1 MRPPQTQA
9 RFRLTDRALPRHKGA
24 FMCSTLLTPRQN
36 PGRRNVLR
44 GLFFGL
50 LPVFISACF
59 NPLMVVDGRTALEQ
73 ELTRTAILRAVDEIP
88 LNKAILSGAW
98 KIEVVSPDAED
109 ADWIKSLLRQ
119 HLVSH
124 GVTISVDRTA
134 SLPVIQADVRFAG
147 SDVDNFYVGIP
158 LPGGGGKA
166 LSFFQSI
173 TERGRAGLG
182 LTLWSEEGKLL
193 GQSPQAK
200 GTANYTD
207 IFLLTVVGPISFTD
221 LEDIRT
227 SGRLVEMGEDK
238 WVKVRQI
245 GNWDD
250 APEAIQD

>member
-1 MRPPQTQA
+1 M
-9 RFRLTDRALPRHKGA
+9 LPSFFISR
-24 FMCSTLLTPRQN
+24 
-36 PGRRNVLR
+36 R
-44 GLFFGL
+44 GLSGRKFFRGL
-50 LPVFISACF
+50 LVCLLPGILSACF

-73 ELTRTAILRAVDEIP
+73 ELTRTAILRAVDQIP
-88 LNKAILSGAW
+88 IDKVVKSGAW
-98 KIEVVSPDAED
+98 QIQVVTPDAED

-119 HLVSH
+119 HLVSQ
-124 GVTISVDRTA
+124 GATISIDKTA
-134 SLPVIQADVRFAG
+134 ELPVIQANVRFAG

-193 GQSPQAK
+193 GQSPQVK

-221 LEDIRT
+221 LEDIET
-227 SGRLVEMGEDK
+227 AGRLVRMGEDK
-238 WVKVRQI
+238 WVKVRQMKE
-245 GNWDD
+245 WDSPAED
-250 APEAIQD
+250 LQD

>member
-1 MRPPQTQA
+1 MFSDCPKAHPKIHGEKFLQ
-9 RFRLTDRALPRHKGA
+9 
-24 FMCSTLLTPRQN
+24 
-36 PGRRNVLR
+36 
-44 GLFFGL
+44 GLFFCL
-50 LPVFISACF
+50 LPVLLSACF

-73 ELTRTAILRAVDEIP
+73 ELTRTAILRAVDQLP
-88 LNKAILSGAW
+88 LDKVVKGGAW
-98 KIEVVSPDAED
+98 QIQVVTPDAED
-109 ADWIKSLLRQ
+109 ADWTKSLLRQ

-124 GVTISVDRTA
+124 GAKISMDKTA
-134 SLPVIQADVRFAG
+134 ELPVIQANVRFAG

-193 GQSPQAK
+193 GQSPQVK

-221 LEDIRT
+221 LEDIQT
-227 SGRLVEMGEDK
+227 AGRLVQMGEDK
-238 WVKVRQI
+238 WVKVREI
-245 GNWDD
+245 KEWDSP
-250 APEAIQD
+250 PEKLQD

>member
-1 MRPPQTQA
+1 MLQRGAGGQKV
-9 RFRLTDRALPRHKGA
+9 FRAL
-24 FMCSTLLTPRQN
+24 LL
-36 PGRRNVLR
+36 
-44 GLFFGL
+44 GL
-50 LPVFISACF
+50 LPMLLSACF
-59 NPLMVVDGRTALEQ
+59 NPMMVVDGRTALEQ
-73 ELTRTAILRAVDEIP
+73 ELTRTAILRAVDQIP
-88 LNKAILSGAW
+88 LNDVDLSGAW
-98 KIEVVSPDAED
+98 KIEVVTPDAED

-119 HLVSH
+119 HLVSR
-124 GVTISVDRTA
+124 GATISVDKTA

-193 GQSPQAK
+193 GQSPQVK
-200 GTANYTD
+200 GSANYTD

-227 SGRLVEMGEDK
+227 AGRLVQMGEDK
-238 WVKVRQI
+238 WVKVKQI
-245 GNWDD
+245 GNWDS
-250 APEAIQD
+250 APQEVQD

>member
-1 MRPPQTQA
+1 MLSTV
-9 RFRLTDRALPRHKGA
+9 TMPRRGPSGQK
-24 FMCSTLLTPRQN
+24 F
-36 PGRRNVLR
+36 LR
-44 GLFFGL
+44 TFLFGL
-50 LPVFISACF
+50 LPLLISACF

-73 ELTRTAILRAVDEIP
+73 ELTRTAILRAVDQIP

-124 GVTISVDRTA
+124 GATISVDRTA

-166 LSFFQSI
+166 LSFFQSV

-207 IFLLTVVGPISFTD
+207 IFLLTIVGPISFTD

-238 WVKVRQI
+238 WLKVRQI
-245 GNWDD
+245 KDWDN
-250 APEAIQD
+250 APEKIQD

>member
-1 MRPPQTQA
+1 MFPNII
-9 RFRLTDRALPRHKGA
+9 
-24 FMCSTLLTPRQN
+24 LLH
-36 PGRRNVLR
+36 RRIADQKLLR
-44 GLFFGL
+44 GLFLFL
-50 LPVFISACF
+50 LPVMLSACF

-73 ELTRTAILRAVDEIP
+73 ELTRTAILRAVDQIP
-88 LNKAILSGAW
+88 LEQEVLSGAW
-98 KIEVVSPDAED
+98 KIEVVTPDAED

-119 HLVSH
+119 HLVSQ
-124 GVTISVDRTA
+124 GATISIDKTA

-182 LTLWSEEGKLL
+182 LTLWSKEGKLL
-193 GQSPQAK
+193 GQSPQVK
-200 GTANYTD
+200 GSANYTD

-227 SGRLVEMGEDK
+227 SGRLVQMGKDK
-238 WVKVRQI
+238 WVKVKQLKD
-245 GNWDD
+245 WDS
-250 APEAIQD
+250 PPGELQD

>member
-1 MRPPQTQA
+1 MPQRGAGGQKV
-9 RFRLTDRALPRHKGA
+9 FRAL
-24 FMCSTLLTPRQN
+24 LLS
-36 PGRRNVLR
+36 
-44 GLFFGL
+44 L
-50 LPVFISACF
+50 LPMLLSACF
-59 NPLMVVDGRTALEQ
+59 NPMMVVDGRTALEQ
-73 ELTRTAILRAVDEIP
+73 ELTRTAILRAVDQIP
-88 LNKAILSGAW
+88 LNDVVLSGAW
-98 KIEVVSPDAED
+98 KIEVVTPDAED

-124 GVTISVDRTA
+124 GAIISVDKAA

-147 SDVDNFYVGIP
+147 SDVDNFYVGVP

-193 GQSPQAK
+193 GQSPQVK
-200 GTANYTD
+200 GSANYTD

-227 SGRLVEMGEDK
+227 AGRLVQMGEDK
-238 WVKVRQI
+238 WVKVKQI
-245 GNWDD
+245 GNWDS
-250 APEAIQD
+250 APQEVQD

>member
-1 MRPPQTQA
+1 MFPIALMSCP
-9 RFRLTDRALPRHKGA
+9 RLGGKNFP
-24 FMCSTLLTPRQN
+24 
-36 PGRRNVLR
+36 R
-44 GLFFGL
+44 GLLFCL
-50 LPVFISACF
+50 LPVLLSACF

-73 ELTRTAILRAVDEIP
+73 ELTRTAILRAVDQIP
-88 LNKAILSGAW
+88 IDNVVKSGAW
-98 KIEVVSPDAED
+98 QIEVVTPDAED

-119 HLVSH
+119 HLVSQ
-124 GVTISVDRTA
+124 GATISIDKTA

-193 GQSPQAK
+193 GQSPQVK
-200 GTANYTD
+200 GSANYTD

-221 LEDIRT
+221 LEDIQT
-227 SGRLVEMGEDK
+227 SGRLVQMGKDK
-238 WVKVRQI
+238 WVKVKQLKD
-245 GNWDD
+245 WDS
-250 APEAIQD
+250 PPGELQD

>member
-1 MRPPQTQA
+1 MGAMFPTAVILPPKSGEKNCL
-9 RFRLTDRALPRHKGA
+9 RRLFL
-24 FMCSTLLTPRQN
+24 C
-36 PGRRNVLR
+36 
-44 GLFFGL
+44 L
-50 LPVFISACF
+50 LPVLLSACF

-73 ELTRTAILRAVDEIP
+73 ELTRTAILRAVDQIP
-88 LNKAILSGAW
+88 LDKVVRSGAW
-98 KIEVVSPDAED
+98 QIQVVTPDAED

-124 GVTISVDRTA
+124 GATISIDKTA
-134 SLPVIQADVRFAG
+134 GLPVIQADVRFAG

-193 GQSPQAK
+193 GQSPQVK

-221 LEDIRT
+221 LEDIQT
-227 SGRLVEMGEDK
+227 AGRLVQMGEDK
-238 WVKVRQI
+238 WVKVRQVKD
-245 GNWDD
+245 WDSP
-250 APEAIQD
+250 PEELQD